1 MVYNLAQFT
10 KPENLTTAFHQAQ
23 DRALSEEVPLIF
35 FDEFDA
41 NLDLPYGWL
50 KYFLAP
56 MEDGKFK
63 GADTEGSYSVGRA
76 IFIFAGGTAETF
88 DKFKAKVT
96 EEKNAKGLDF
106 ISRLRGFLN
115 IKGID
120 KKDSEN
126 AVSDLLA
133 LRRAILLRSILEKKA
148 KQIFDEPKKNA
159 RINKGLINPF
169 LRVDKYEHGIRSM
182 VAIVEMARPE
192 QGQLRV
198 ASLPSRE
205 QLQMHVDAVQFLKL
219 TEIPRPS

>member
-1 MVYNLAQFT
+1 MSLAIFGPPGTGKSFIVREILKAARSSAARAGSGDALVYNLAQFT

-106 ISRLRGFLN
+106 ISRLRVCPKSSSSQTKL
-115 IKGID
+115 
-120 KKDSEN
+120 SEHEAN
-126 AVSDLLA
+126 RGEAEKSECVSGEIFKILGQA
-133 LRRAILLRSILEKKA
+133 ATAIEPSEGA
-148 KQIFDEPKKNA
+148 FDDP
-159 RINKGLINPF
+159 P
-169 LRVDKYEHGIRSM
+169 
-182 VAIVEMARPE
+182 PW
-192 QGQLRV
+192 
-198 ASLPSRE
+198 
-205 QLQMHVDAVQFLKL
+205 
-219 TEIPRPS
+219 

>member
-1 MVYNLAQFT
+1 MIQRIQLLF
-10 KPENLTTAFHQAQ
+10 
-23 DRALSEEVPLIF
+23 
-35 FDEFDA
+35 
-41 NLDLPYGWL
+41 
-50 KYFLAP
+50 
-56 MEDGKFK
+56 
-63 GADTEGSYSVGRA
+63 GR
-76 IFIFAGGTAETF
+76 T
-88 DKFKAKVT
+88 
-96 EEKNAKGLDF
+96 
-106 ISRLRGFLN
+106 LRGFLN

-159 RINKGLINPF
+159 RINKGLINAF